1 MTSLTH
7 APLLGMVTVTQHGPD
22 VEKGHRRFCTLSVLR
37 RSDTRAI
44 FAGFSMVRCA
54 GEPQGSP
61 FRKAVVQI
69 LCHLAARDLHLLG
82 KLNFNLRRAAMSA
95 DRTAISKH
103 LSDNCHE
110 AIRALHGIS
119 YVLTEGVGGAAT
131 NLLAQAKLH
140 GQGKAIDAL
149 ATILS
154 DDLIG
159 LEACH
164 RNEVER
170 LHELIR
176 VLKTVNEEDVSCL

>member
-1 MTSLTH
+1 
-7 APLLGMVTVTQHGPD
+7 
-22 VEKGHRRFCTLSVLR
+22 
-37 RSDTRAI
+37 
-44 FAGFSMVRCA
+44 
-54 GEPQGSP
+54 
-61 FRKAVVQI
+61 
-69 LCHLAARDLHLLG
+69 
-82 KLNFNLRRAAMSA
+82 MSA